1 MEEVR
6 ITKNVSGKT
15 FNVDLIS
22 WDRRGNGVRF
32 GKAFDVSKIEAKKE
46 AQRVAKLYGAEII
59 DKVTDNAECNTLS

>member
-22 WDRRGNGVRF
+22 WDRKGNGVSF
-32 GKAFDVSKIEAKKE
+32 GKAFDVSKIKAKKE
-46 AQRVAKLYGAEII
+46 AQRVAKLYGADII
-59 DKVTDNAECNTLS
+59 DEVSDE